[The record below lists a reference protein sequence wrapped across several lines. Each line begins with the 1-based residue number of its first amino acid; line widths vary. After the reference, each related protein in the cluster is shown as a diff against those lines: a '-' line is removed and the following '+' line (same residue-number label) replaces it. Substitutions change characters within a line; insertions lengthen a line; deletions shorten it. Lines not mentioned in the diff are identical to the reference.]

1 MNPHQERPDQTAAS
15 HERPPRLRPWLAHS
29 RRLGPH
35 TAPETA
41 HQPTL
46 VKRSPA
52 GRVRTAMPRAS
63 VTRVVGAE
71 APVPAP
77 TYRSGR
83 ALGPDPIR
91 EVELPR
97 PGSEGSSDSG
107 RGHTMFFIFLAAIAV
122 MVVVVWIAAAVNE
135 WWILIPVIGVDLLV
149 TAAVLGSLAQM
160 LGDRRSG

>member
-1 MNPHQERPDQTAAS
+1 MNPHQERPDPTAAS
-15 HERPPRLRPWLAHS
+15 HESPARLRSWLAHS
-29 RRLGPH
+29 RRLGTH

-46 VKRSPA
+46 VKRSPI
-52 GRVRTAMPRAS
+52 GRVRTAMPHAS
-63 VTRVVGAE
+63 VTRVAGAK

-83 ALGPDPIR
+83 ALGPDLIR
-91 EVELPR
+91 EVEPR
-97 PGSEGSSDSG
+97 PGSEDASDSG
-107 RGHTMFFIFLAAIAV
+107 QGHTMFFIFLAAIAV

-149 TAAVLGSLAQM
+149 TVAVLGNLAHM
-160 LGDRRSG
+160 LADHRSG